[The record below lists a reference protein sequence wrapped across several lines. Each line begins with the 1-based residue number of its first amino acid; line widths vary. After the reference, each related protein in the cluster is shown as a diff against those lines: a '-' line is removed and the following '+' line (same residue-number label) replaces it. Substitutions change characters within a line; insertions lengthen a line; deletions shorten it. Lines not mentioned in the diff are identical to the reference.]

1 MRLKQTSQ
9 EGFTIVELIVAL
21 VVGSVLIGSVNLIYT
36 NQSYL
41 SQRVRDSV
49 LANAYAEGKIEA
61 LRSAGYL
68 GISNGTTDV
77 SGELPSELNAPRSA
91 SLQISTPSA
100 GLKQVDLTLTYSEQG
115 TPRTLSYRTYIG
127 ELGVGQY

>member
-1 MRLKQTSQ
+1 M
-9 EGFTIVELIVAL
+9 AL
-21 VVGSVLIGSVNLIYT
+21 VVGSILIGSVNAVYA

-49 LANAYAEGKIEA
+49 LANAYVEGKIES

-68 GISNGTTDV
+68 GVNNGTIDIT
-77 SGELPSELNAPRSA
+77 SELPSELNAPRSG
-91 SLQISTPSA
+91 SMVVSTPSD
-100 GLKQVDLTLTYSEQG
+100 GLKQVDLTVNYNEQG
-115 TPRTLSYRTYIG
+115 ISRTLSYRTYIG

>member
-1 MRLKQTSQ
+1 MRPKQTK
-9 EGFTIVELIVAL
+9 EDGFTIVELIVAL
-21 VVGSVLIGSVNLIYT
+21 VVGSILVGVVNLVFT

-41 SQRVRDSV
+41 SQRVRDTV
-49 LANAYAEGKIEA
+49 LANAYAEGKVEA

-68 GISNGTTDV
+68 GINNGSTDIT
-77 SGELPSELNAPRSA
+77 SELPSELNAPRSG
-91 SLQISTPSA
+91 SLVVSTPSD
-100 GLKQVDLTLTYSEQG
+100 GLKQVDLTINFNEQG